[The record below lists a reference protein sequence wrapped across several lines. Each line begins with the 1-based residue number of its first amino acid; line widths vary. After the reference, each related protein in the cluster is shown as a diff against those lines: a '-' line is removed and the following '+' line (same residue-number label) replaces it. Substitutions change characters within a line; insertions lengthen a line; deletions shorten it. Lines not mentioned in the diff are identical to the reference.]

1 MVSIQNYSANSQNV
15 AFRAKMN
22 EKANSSNPTQSHA
35 GLKTGA
41 VWSAIA
47 TPVALGTLGLT
58 SWANSTTQ
66 DAAKNAHQYFNAQE
80 AQQFLKIARDSNL
93 SSKAAWATL
102 PINIAIA
109 LGCGALVDKLNNT
122 NRAKFAEELAAKG
135 EKAIL
140 EENDNAGK
148 TRSGNVYCK
157 SGEGKKWGALLG
169 MVGLVVPN
177 LLSTAFT
184 SAKGVKVSKAFQVA
198 TLAQDAIFGALGGLA
213 LGAIADS
220 YSNKTAAKNA
230 NKLASQSQEP
240 KEAPAEAKESED
252 TKESEKA

>member
-109 LGCGALVDKLNNT
+109 LGCGALVDKLNNG

-140 EENDNAGK
+140 EENDKARKTKAG
-148 TRSGNVYCK
+148 NIYCK
-157 SGEGKKWGALLG
+157 SDEGKKRGSLLG
-169 MVGLVVPN
+169 VAGVVVPS
-177 LLSTAFT
+177 LFILAFAR
-184 SAKGVKVSKAFQVA
+184 AKGAKVTKVDGEI
-198 TLAQDAIFGALGGLA
+198 LIDKLVNYALGGLA
-213 LGAIADS
+213 LGAIADN

-230 NKLASQSQEP
+230 DKLASQPQEP
-240 KEAPAEAKESED
+240 KNVKIEEG
-252 TKESEKA
+252 

>member
-140 EENDNAGK
+140 EENDNAEK

-157 SGEGKKWGALLG
+157 SDEGKKWGALLG
-169 MVGLVVPN
+169 VAGVVVPS
-177 LLSTAFT
+177 LFILAFAR
-184 SAKGVKVSKAFQVA
+184 AKGAKVTKVDGEILIDKLVNYS
-198 TLAQDAIFGALGGLA
+198 LGGLA
-213 LGAIADS
+213 LGAIADN

-230 NKLASQSQEP
+230 DKLASQPQEP
-240 KEAPAEAKESED
+240 KNVKIEEG
-252 TKESEKA
+252 